1 MKKAVSAFLA
11 VMLLAGLFV
20 FTGSSSATAKV
31 ANLLEWNTMA
41 GVPKAYTGAKAPIR
55 GINGGGLPWVL
66 ASGFGELS
74 PSGKLEVKVFGLVLD
89 PNDPAVIAAGRA
101 GMNPIATFRAIVSCQ
116 TVDANGSAV
125 VANVMT
131 DPFPATVGLASAGGG
146 NASIETTLSLPKPC
160 IAPIVFVTSPAG
172 AWFAATG
179 Q

>member
-1 MKKAVSAFLA
+1 MKKVVSAFLA
-11 VMLLAGLFV
+11 VMLLAGLFA
-20 FTGSSSATAKV
+20 FTGSSSVTAKE
-31 ANLLEWNTMA
+31 AKLLEWDTMA

-55 GINGGGLPWVL
+55 NINGGGLPWVV

-74 PSGKLEVKVFGLVLD
+74 ASGKLELKVFGLVLD
-89 PNDPAVIAAGRA
+89 PNDPDVIAAGRA
-101 GMNPIATFRAIVSCQ
+101 GLNPSATFRAVVSCQ
-116 TVDANGSAV
+116 TVVNGAAAV
-125 VANVMT
+125 VNVTT

-146 NASIETTLSLPKPC
+146 NAKVEVNLSLPKPC